1 MREEQTHTVDQGKKE
16 ARGTERVSALN
27 DMNHLNRIL
36 REKTQEN
43 LYLGSWNFD

>member
-1 MREEQTHTVDQGKKE
+1 MTAGQNTMEIIGNEEISV
-16 ARGTERVSALN
+16 LN

-43 LYLGSWNFD
+43 LFLGTRNFD